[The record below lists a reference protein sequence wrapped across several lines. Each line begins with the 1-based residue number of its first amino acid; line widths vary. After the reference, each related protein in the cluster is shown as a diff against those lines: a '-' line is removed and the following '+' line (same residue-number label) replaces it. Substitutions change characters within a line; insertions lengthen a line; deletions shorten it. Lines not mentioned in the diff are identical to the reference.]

1 MKDILFNSHDV
12 ILMLAAGL
20 SLVLAARAATSKTAG
35 RTPRTLLAVFF
46 LLNAGVSIDTLLFW
60 GDSVKFAAFTLNP
73 RLPMAFAFAS
83 FAVGPALLLYFKTAV
98 RRATLTRKTLLLH
111 FLPALVTPC
120 YLYWVCFR
128 HPLDYQAELI
138 LEQAIFSAPNAYFLW
153 FLTLKKFVPV
163 IYGALCIY
171 AYLGH
176 RARQAQPREPRQWLY
191 LFVGFPVL
199 WAWILA
205 THVLG
210 QWLPLTVS
218 DAMGI
223 FSNYMDLTLILAL
236 LVRAAQQSSVAVRP
250 TVAQAAPAQA
260 PPTPAPPVVAA
271 QTVAVHLQDK
281 QDEQDEQMVALSQ
294 QIAHLVEKEKPYL
307 NPQLTLDR
315 LAQLLNLS
323 PRQVSTAINSCFK
336 QNFNGYINRYR
347 VAEARLLLDNAEF
360 ESLTVMEIAQRAGF
374 SSKATFNR
382 IFKSVVGTS
391 PQAYRQQSLSSPHKL
406 STANVI

>member
-1 MKDILFNSHDV
+1 MKDILFNSHDI

-20 SLVLAARAATSKTAG
+20 SLVLAARAATSNTRDRA
-35 RTPRTLLAVFF
+35 PRTLLAVFF
-46 LLNAGVSIDTLLFW
+46 LLNACVSIDTLLFW

-73 RLPMAFAFAS
+73 WLPMVFAFAS
-83 FAVGPALLLYFKTAV
+83 FAVGPALLLYCQTAL
-98 RRATLTRKTLLLH
+98 RRKKLTRTALMLH
-111 FLPALVTPC
+111 FLPALATPF

-163 IYGALCIY
+163 IYGALCVY
-171 AYLGH
+171 AYLGY
-176 RARQAQPREPRQWLY
+176 RAGKAPAREPRQWLY

-199 WAWILA
+199 WGWILA

-210 QWLPLTVS
+210 QWLPLAVS

-236 LVRAAQQSSVAVRP
+236 FLRAAQRSPAAVRP
-250 TVAQAAPAQA
+250 TVAEPVLI
-260 PPTPAPPVVAA
+260 TPAPAPAVVAA
-271 QTVAVHLQDK
+271 QPVATHLQD
-281 QDEQDEQMVALSQ
+281 QQEEQDEQMVALSQ
-294 QIAHLVEKEKPYL
+294 KIAQLVEKEKPYL

-315 LAQLLNLS
+315 LAQLLDLS
-323 PRQVSTAINSCFK
+323 PRQVSTAINSCFR

-347 VAEARLLLDNAEF
+347 VEEARLLLHNPEL

-382 IFKSVVGTS
+382 IFKSAVGTS
-391 PQAYRQQSLSSPHKL
+391 PQAYRQRSSSSHHKF